1 MIRVGDDV
9 RRWDER
15 RMRNTIKVNQ
25 VNIIKENRG
34 TNWINSI
41 FSSFLEEEGRC
52 LEKIRDYINL
62 TQFNLIIRS
71 GNTCNV
77 FLAAILKKKF
87 DRNFLFAKSI
97 GFFFSLSFS
106 LTHTLIH
113 THTQMPLSPSYTFK
127 RYYDFA
133 LLHNERLILASRF
146 NARSVQ
152 KKKVHLRMR
161 DESIVSTTH

>member
-1 MIRVGDDV
+1 MHGWYVWVMMYDDEMREGWEIR
-9 RRWDER
+9 
-15 RMRNTIKVNQ
+15 IKVNQ

-77 FLAAILKKKF
+77 FLAAILKKNLIAISF
-87 DRNFLFAKSI
+87 SRNRSVS
-97 GFFFSLSFS
+97 FSLSLS
-106 LTHTLIH
+106 LS
-113 THTQMPLSPSYTFK
+113 LSLSNSKFK
-127 RYYDFA
+127 YRIEIMLSFVFISCES
-133 LLHNERLILASRF
+133 NE
-146 NARSVQ
+146 
-152 KKKVHLRMR
+152 
-161 DESIVSTTH
+161 

>member
-106 LTHTLIH
+106 LS
-113 THTQMPLSPSYTFK
+113 LSLKFK
-127 RYYDFA
+127 
-133 LLHNERLILASRF
+133 
-146 NARSVQ
+146 VQ
-152 KKKVHLRMR
+152 ISNWNHVVIRVHFLR
-161 DESIVSTTH
+161 I